1 VAPPPAAP
9 AASPAPLR
17 GPTAPRGYSL
27 EVHHP
32 KDDPA
37 FAFDATAVG
46 DPSAPR
52 PVSLPPPD
60 AAEPRPLSRRVGP
73 LLLAILGPVGIAVA
87 VFMGLQRS
95 PTGADAGGPDA
106 AALTAAD
113 AAPPPDDAAVLVAG
127 PDVVEDAAP
136 AATAPDVAP
145 PHDAAAPAH
154 DAPAPARDA
163 ARTDARAGRQRGDDP
178 DEPEVRDAA
187 AATGIVEASS
197 AEYMRR
203 VSALMRT
210 QHPAFL
216 RCYQE
221 HAPPSTDA
229 VRVSITFHYSIR
241 ADGSASAVSVRGAPE
256 PVNDCV
262 ADAIRALRFPTPVVV
277 TSPILDE
284 LHFTSQ

>member
-1 VAPPPAAP
+1 
-9 AASPAPLR
+9 
-17 GPTAPRGYSL
+17 
-27 EVHHP
+27 
-32 KDDPA
+32 
-37 FAFDATAVG
+37 
-46 DPSAPR
+46 
-52 PVSLPPPD
+52 
-60 AAEPRPLSRRVGP
+60 
-73 LLLAILGPVGIAVA
+73 
-87 VFMGLQRS
+87 
-95 PTGADAGGPDA
+95 
-106 AALTAAD
+106 
-113 AAPPPDDAAVLVAG
+113 
-127 PDVVEDAAP
+127 
-136 AATAPDVAP
+136 
-145 PHDAAAPAH
+145 
-154 DAPAPARDA
+154 
-163 ARTDARAGRQRGDDP
+163 
-178 DEPEVRDAA
+178 
-187 AATGIVEASS
+187 
-197 AEYMRR
+197 MRR